1 MRAEQDFGSRIKEA
15 LEKECDGISASEQ
28 LKCRIDETICSS
40 ICAKSRAEMEVN
52 MKHMSMKKI
61 VVLVAACLL
70 VSGITVVAGKTARIG
85 VQGSAAPEYTDY
97 AELGK
102 AEEKLGYTVDS
113 VEQFTNGYSF
123 AGVRINELKAY
134 GEENNELY
142 TIPAMQITYTKDGKD
157 MGLYI
162 QQRVEEVVIAK
173 QPNAVRTCGDISVRV
188 DEYTYKFVPASYE
201 LTEEDKVNEQK
212 DDYFI
217 SYGSDDIEIR
227 KAVDVRWEKDG
238 LYYELIGF
246 DLDMDGEEAL
256 DMAEEILSA
265 D

>member
-28 LKCRIDETICSS
+28 LKCRIDEMICSS
-40 ICAKSRAEMEVN
+40 ICAKSSAEMEV
-52 MKHMSMKKI
+52 KHMSMKKI
-61 VVLVAACLL
+61 VILVAACLL

-85 VQGSAAPEYTDY
+85 VQGSEAPEYTDY

-123 AGVRINELKAY
+123 AGVQINELKAY

-142 TIPAMQITYTKDGKD
+142 SIPSMQISYTKDGKD
-157 MGLYI
+157 MELYI

-173 QPNAVRTCGDISVRV
+173 QPNAVRACGDVSVRF

-256 DMAEEILSA
+256 DMAEEILTA